1 MNSNKQ
7 DFIILANI
15 DWDFRFQR
23 PQQIASELAA
33 LGHRVFYVS
42 PYVVGNQ
49 IERNFFSMKSEV
61 GNLELISVSMSGA
74 SVNPYLGYYDKH
86 SSQEIAQNLNE
97 LFFARDIIS
106 PTIIYQLPIWST
118 VVERLPQCYSI
129 YDVMDE
135 HTGFGHDVENIIP
148 LHELGLRV
156 SDFVTYSAEAL
167 KPRDVTNSLAVR
179 NAVRFENFPLL
190 EISASP
196 EKIAGYYGAISDW
209 FDFDLIRE
217 MAIALPK
224 WRFILGGQVSSQ
236 EVHKIRGLANV
247 ELCGE
252 IPFEE
257 LAEFSSQFDVA
268 LIPFKINNLTL
279 ATNPVKA
286 YEYAA
291 MGLPIISTRLPE
303 VELLPSHIV
312 SIIDTSDQAISALTN
327 FAGRTSSESE
337 IRRSWAQE
345 NTWKARAIEFEGIR
359 NNSRRFS
366 SIVVLTYNNLDFTK
380 VCLESISKN
389 TMDPHEVIV
398 VDNNSTDGTR
408 EFLLDWEKQSDMHR
422 ILFSDENVGFSAG
435 NNLGLRIVSGAY
447 SVLLNN
453 DTEVTPGWLTALLRV
468 LESDSSIG
476 LVGPATDNSGNES
489 CIDLGGAENK
499 DYASTASYFFSKAPA
514 VFYESKSVAFFCAAF
529 ATTLLDTVGYLDE
542 SFGIGF
548 FEDDDYCNRVAEA
561 GLKVGITFTS
571 FVHHHM
577 SASFNALGD
586 EKTKLF
592 ERNKKLYESKW
603 GPWKP
608 HKSLGHPFKS
618 I

>member
-1 MNSNKQ
+1 M
-7 DFIILANI
+7 
-15 DWDFRFQR
+15 
-23 PQQIASELAA
+23 ASELAA

-42 PYVVGNQ
+42 PYVAGYQ
-49 IERNFFSMKSEV
+49 IERNFFSMKSDIE
-61 GNLELISVSMSGA
+61 NLELISVSMSGA
-74 SVNPYLGYYDKH
+74 SVNPYLGIYDKH

-97 LFFARDIIS
+97 LFFAREIVS

-118 VVERLPQCYSI
+118 VVERLPHCYSI

-135 HTGFGHDVENIIP
+135 HTGFGHDVENILP

-167 KPRDVTNSLAVR
+167 KPSEVKNSMAIR

-190 EISASP
+190 EVSP
-196 EKIAGYYGAISDW
+196 SSEKIAGYYGAISDW

-217 MAIALPK
+217 MSLALPK
-224 WRFILGGQVSSQ
+224 WKFILGGQVSSE
-236 EVHKIRGLANV
+236 EVHKLHGLSNV
-247 ELCGE
+247 ELRGE
-252 IPFEE
+252 IPFDE
-257 LAEFSSQFDVA
+257 LADFSKNFDVA

-291 MGLPIISTRLPE
+291 MGLPVIATRLPE
-303 VELLPSHIV
+303 VELLPQYVVTIV
-312 SIIDTSDQAISALTN
+312 DTSQQAISALSE
-327 FAGRTSSESE
+327 FRDRSLDESE
-337 IRRSWAQE
+337 ARRNWAQK
-345 NTWKARAIEFEGIR
+345 NTWNARAIEFAGIR
-359 NNSRRFS
+359 SSSRRMA

-380 VCLESISKN
+380 ECLKSISAN
-389 TMDPHEVIV
+389 TKDPHEIIV
-398 VDNNSTDGTR
+398 VDNNSSDGTR
-408 EFLLDWEKQSDMHR
+408 EFLVNWEKESSNHR
-422 ILFSDENVGFSAG
+422 ILFSDTNVGFSAG
-435 NNLGLRIVSGAY
+435 NNLGLQLVKSPY

-453 DTEVTPGWLTALLRV
+453 DTQVTPGWLTALIRV
-468 LESDSSIG
+468 LESDTSIG

-489 CIDLGGAENK
+489 CIDISGSEGN
-499 DYASTASYFFSKAPA
+499 DYSSTSSYFFTKNPV

-529 ATTLLDTVGYLDE
+529 ASSLLETVGYLDE

-548 FEDDDYCNRVAEA
+548 FEDDDYCNRVSGA

-586 EKTKLF
+586 EKIKLF
-592 ERNKKLYESKW
+592 ERNKKIYESKW